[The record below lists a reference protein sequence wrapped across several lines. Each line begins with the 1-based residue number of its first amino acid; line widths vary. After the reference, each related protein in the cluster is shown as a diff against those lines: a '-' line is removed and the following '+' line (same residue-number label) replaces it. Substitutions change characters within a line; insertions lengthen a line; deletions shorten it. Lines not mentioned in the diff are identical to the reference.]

1 MSATAYLR
9 AYIKL
14 LRPAHYTKN
23 LLIFVPMVFARQ
35 WDSVVGYGIGFVSF
49 CFLSSAIY
57 VLNDIWDREADRKHP
72 YKKYRP
78 IAAGV
83 IAPTEAT
90 GVAMGLLLASA
101 AAGLYVG
108 KHFWLFQ
115 AAYILNN
122 LLYSWKLKHV
132 QLLDVFS
139 IAAGF
144 VIRVFAGGA
153 IASVP
158 ISAYLYLTVLFLSL
172 YFALG
177 KRRYELQITEGAT
190 TRKVLHSYSVYYL
203 DQLMVI
209 AATLT
214 LGVYAHYVIQSEL
227 SHLVWTV
234 PVVVFG
240 IFRYYHLTHNMG
252 QGEPTREL
260 LNDPYILGAGLV
272 YVGIVLIES
281 LWKAG

>member
-1 MSATAYLR
+1 MSATVYLKAYL
-9 AYIKL
+9 KL
-14 LRPAHYTKN
+14 LRPTHYTKN
-23 LLIFVPMVFARQ
+23 LLIFVPMIFARQ
-35 WDSVVGYGIGFVSF
+35 WDSVVAYEIGFLSF

-78 IAAGV
+78 IAAG
-83 IAPTEAT
+83 IISPGHAAA
-90 GVAMGLLLASA
+90 VAFVLLSASA
-101 AAGLYVG
+101 VTGMYVV
-108 KHFWLFQ
+108 KNFWAFQ
-115 AAYILNN
+115 AAYLLNN
-122 LLYSWKLKHV
+122 VLYNWKLKHV

-153 IASVP
+153 IANVP

-177 KRRYELQITEGAT
+177 KRRHELQITEGSS
-190 TRKVLHSYSVYYL
+190 TRRVLRSYSVYYL

-227 SHLVWTV
+227 SNLVWTV
-234 PVVVFG
+234 PVVVYG
-240 IFRYYHLTHNMG
+240 IFRYYHLTHNLG

-260 LNDPYILGAGLV
+260 LNDPYMWVAGLI
-272 YVGIVLIES
+272 YGIILFIGL
-281 LWKAG
+281 LWKVG